1 MHRNNAVIPGEGG
14 DTNRSGKTPRNVFSF
29 IGNADRLFPG

>member
-14 DTNRSGKTPRNVFSF
+14 DTNRSGKARRATSF
-29 IGNADRLFPG
+29 PL